1 MDSGSSG
8 PPLEHPKHFGTWLT
22 HLDGSQQCASSNSQL
37 FQSFEEAWVGKD
49 PQQLDSLQH
58 RRLNPYADGYS
69 PTIPPTDEE
78 PSLCGSSVPS
88 AKSSPDNSYTLYS
101 LKNPQPREFECTYC
115 IKDFVRPGDCLNH
128 EEAYHN
134 QGKKWIC
141 PHCVFQDETK
151 NGCSRHHRLA
161 HHCQSC
167 GLKERVEIL
176 SKPKTA
182 CACPYCGRLF
192 EGDVSFEE
200 RLSHVDLIHYR
211 GNEFKRRSDLDH
223 TKMILSLL
231 CRKEL
236 SRPWKIFIS
245 EKLKRSLT
253 WTPEKARAIIP
264 ELETGIFPNGVHY
277 MLQKVYNMST
287 EASVQP
293 DKSQECT
300 EPYQSSNSITPFPIH
315 SALFVSDCSFDP
327 PAHVGAGT
335 APLDHQDLP
344 IQSLPKKGSA
354 DLGVTAM
361 NNTSSDPF
369 EPSSHR
375 KSNGASGSQHGMT
388 YRRPAIPTWET
399 NYKELESLI
408 MRISG
413 MDSAAGITAIERGLA
428 MEIANGEEAKIEKP
442 PLGKRVK
449 LDLGEVERGDH
460 PEELSF
466 SQSPDGNDDH
476 EWIEFTTT
484 AVNISNDLRAYP
496 QTTQPVFNWL
506 SKTIEN
512 SPPTSSLQSTSETP
526 NPDDSI
532 SMKTPRNDDYSPGAM
547 SCDSGWWSEDSSDDI
562 DLMVPSALNPFVKK
576 AATQLFQAFATWRRT
591 PSTQSRGHTSQSN
604 QGVDSCNT
612 SASAST
618 RLDTAASMTSNKGDD
633 VTKTPGKRLP
643 GDDKD
648 EDERRPAQ
656 RRRLNPSSEDTN
668 NRLLACPFAK
678 NNPLQHRKCFKYVLQ
693 EIARLK

>member
-1 MDSGSSG
+1 M
-8 PPLEHPKHFGTWLT
+8 
-22 HLDGSQQCASSNSQL
+22 
-37 FQSFEEAWVGKD
+37 
-49 PQQLDSLQH
+49 
-58 RRLNPYADGYS
+58 
-69 PTIPPTDEE
+69 
-78 PSLCGSSVPS
+78 
-88 AKSSPDNSYTLYS
+88 
-101 LKNPQPREFECTYC
+101 
-115 IKDFVRPGDCLNH
+115 
-128 EEAYHN
+128 
-134 QGKKWIC
+134 C
-141 PHCVFQDETK
+141 PHCVFQAETK

-182 CACPYCGRLF
+182 CACPYCGCLF
-192 EGDVSFEE
+192 EGDTSFKE
-200 RLSHVDLIHYR
+200 RLSHVDLIHYK
-211 GNEFKRRSDLDH
+211 GDKPKQRSDLDH
-223 TKMILSLL
+223 TKIILSLL
-231 CRKEL
+231 CRREL
-236 SRPWKIFIS
+236 SGPWKIFIS
-245 EKLKRSLT
+245 KKLKRSLT

-264 ELETGIFPNGVHY
+264 ELEKGIFPNGVHY

-293 DKSQECT
+293 DKSQEYT
-300 EPYQSSNSITPFPIH
+300 EPYQSSNSITHLPFY
-315 SALFVSDCSFDP
+315 SAPFALDYSFDP

-344 IQSLPKKGSA
+344 IQSLPEEWSA
-354 DLGVTAM
+354 DLGITAM

-375 KSNGASGSQHGMT
+375 NSNGASGSQHEMT
-388 YRRPAIPTWET
+388 YRRLVIPTRET
-399 NYKELESLI
+399 NYKKPEGLI
-408 MRISG
+408 MRISEI
-413 MDSAAGITAIERGLA
+413 DSAAGIAAIERGYA
-428 MEIANGEEAKIEKP
+428 MEIANGEEAKIEKS

-460 PEELSF
+460 PEKLSF
-466 SQSPDGNDDH
+466 SQSPDRNDDH
-476 EWIEFTTT
+476 ERIESTKT

-512 SPPTSSLQSTSETP
+512 SPPTSNLQPTSETP

-532 SMKTPRNDDYSPGAM
+532 SMKTPRNDGYSPGAM
-547 SCDSGWWSEDSSDDI
+547 SCDSGWSEDSSDGI

-591 PSTQSRGHTSQSN
+591 PSTQSRGHSSQSN

-618 RLDTAASMTSNKGDD
+618 RPDAAASMTSSKGDD

-643 GDDKD
+643 GDDDKD